1 MSELSGQLSIQM
13 IEAYQLCESDDCD
26 RFQRLRLAM
35 EETRLGRE
43 RLLRKKEA
51 ETGGAAA

>member
-1 MSELSGQLSIQM
+1 MSEFSGQM
-13 IEAYQLCESDDCD
+13 REAYQLCESDDMD
-26 RFQRLRLAM
+26 RLQRYRLAM